1 MSTALAIAGVTAVLR
16 DMLNDGT
23 INQNISG
30 LIGNTVSVTALPPD
44 RIPTA
49 VGAEKSQINLFMH
62 QVTPN
67 LGWRNERLPSRNGA
81 GERLSNPPL
90 ALDLHYLISAY
101 GAEDLHAEILLGYA
115 MQLLHENPV
124 LSRGAINTALSPSPN
139 IGVVLPPALRALADC
154 GLADQVEHIRI
165 TPSTMNTEEMSRLW
179 SALQAHYRPTAA
191 YHVSVVLIESTKTA
205 RSALPVLSRGPV
217 VKPDPADSSTWYERG
232 VVVQPSLLPPLPT
245 LQEIAPPAMQPVA
258 RLAET
263 IDFRGFHLE
272 GSNREV
278 RLNNERFAVAEVLA
292 ASNSSTGNLMQFVI
306 PAARAADFP
315 VGVYQ
320 VAARLVQSGE
330 TDARETNHMAMVL
343 APHILGMPLNVVR
356 DGAGTASFSINF
368 LPQLR
373 AGQSVS
379 LFIGPQEIAPQAF
392 VAPTAALNFVVANAT
407 VGQHLTRLRIDG
419 IDSPI
424 INREV
429 EPPVF
434 FNQRINI
441 T

>member
-62 QVTPN
+62 QVMPN

-263 IDFRGFHLE
+263 IDLHGFHLD
-272 GSNREV
+272 GTNREV
-278 RLNNERFAVAEVLA
+278 RLNNERFAVAEALA

-379 LFIGPQEIAPQAF
+379 LFLGPQEIAPQAF